1 MTTRKGD
8 LVDAQNSNVRDK
20 EKKKGKTEERERRRV
35 IKERGEKK
43 KMVGVEEK

>member
-1 MTTRKGD
+1 MTTRKED